1 MNKTF
6 KVSVA
11 EIDLP
16 ESINGAITETAARE
30 YTIAIRKGMTEDE
43 KAAAFLH
50 EMLHIYHDDFNSG
63 LKADQIESDRHA
75 ELERLL
81 TILPVQ

>member
-6 KVSVA
+6 KVSVV
-11 EIDLP
+11 EMDLP
-16 ESINGAITETAARE
+16 EDVNGEIAKTAAQE
-30 YTIAIRKGMTEDE
+30 YIIAIRKGITEDE

-50 EMLHIYHDDFNSG
+50 EMLHIYHDDFDNG
-63 LKADQIESDRHA
+63 LNVHQIESDRHA

-81 TILPVQ
+81 TILSVQ

>member
-6 KVSVA
+6 KVSIA
-11 EIDLP
+11 EICLP
-16 ESINGAITETAARE
+16 EGVNGASAETAAGE
-30 YTIAIRKGMTEDE
+30 YIVALRKGISETE

-63 LKADQIESDRHA
+63 LNVKQIEADRHA
-75 ELERLL
+75 ELL
-81 TILPVQ
+81 TILSVQ